1 MEYKIAKVITINKS
15 ATIFKRRDVGMSNSK
30 MKWLMEKEV
39 TTISTHF
46 QSHLIKY
53 TRDRIEAMVIE
64 RQLSRHLMLDPI

>member
-1 MEYKIAKVITINKS
+1 
-15 ATIFKRRDVGMSNSK
+15 MSNSK
-30 MKWLMEKEV
+30 MKWLMEKKV

-64 RQLSRHLMLDPI
+64 LQLSRHLMLDPI